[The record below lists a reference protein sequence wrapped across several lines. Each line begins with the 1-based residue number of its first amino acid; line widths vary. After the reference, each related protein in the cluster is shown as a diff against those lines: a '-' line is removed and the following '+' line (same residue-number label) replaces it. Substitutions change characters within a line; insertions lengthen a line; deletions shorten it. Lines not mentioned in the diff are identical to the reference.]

1 MRAGYARK
9 GSLIDSR
16 HEMATHKDHCRHGMA
31 THKDRWVLVGRHSMA
46 AEGGGGVKSK
56 KQKKGR
62 AGSIAAIES
71 RPTKTTAFFERL
83 LFREIALA
91 YTTDGTYPI
100 VGNVFEGSAGS
111 NAAVGIA
118 YLRVVDVTT
127 YIAYILFHKA
137 FLFF

>member
-1 MRAGYARK
+1 
-9 GSLIDSR
+9 
-16 HEMATHKDHCRHGMA
+16 MATHKDHCRHGMA

-62 AGSIAAIES
+62 AGRRWCCLELGDESAA
-71 RPTKTTAFFERL
+71 AFFERL

-127 YIAYILFHKA
+127 YIAYILLHDVFILLIYK
-137 FLFF
+137 